1 MRREEGGER
10 WTCEN
15 SLKIHGDEEMLEIH
29 IGLNCKTN
37 STYLGRSSPQSSP
50 VDARQ
55 DIDQKLRVD
64 LDIIFGQLGLLGVQR
79 ERVVGRLA
87 VLDRAGQKVECH
99 DLHLG
104 GF

>member
-1 MRREEGGER
+1 MDMFGMVSRIEKQ
-10 WTCEN
+10 N
-15 SLKIHGDEEMLEIH
+15 EMS
-29 IGLNCKTN
+29 
-37 STYLGRSSPQSSP
+37 STYLGRGGPQSSP
-50 VDARQ
+50 VDAGQ

-99 DLHLG
+99 DLHLDD
-104 GF
+104 FWLNIIFRF

>member
-1 MRREEGGER
+1 MVNKIER
-10 WTCEN
+10 
-15 SLKIHGDEEMLEIH
+15 SIVQ
-29 IGLNCKTN
+29 
-37 STYLGRSSPQSSP
+37 TYLSRGGPQSGP
-50 VDARQ
+50 VDAGQ

-64 LDIIFGQLGLLGVQR
+64 LDIVFGQLGLLGVQG

-104 GF
+104 NVFRFCDIDSV